1 MESCGPFSLKFHSKV
16 NVAFMD
22 GHWRTMMQAM
32 QKAAIQTLNASPMN
46 FNFILDKLAMG
57 IIGYFSD
64 QMSPR
69 CSELL

>member
-1 MESCGPFSLKFHSKV
+1 
-16 NVAFMD
+16 MD
-22 GHWRTMMQAM
+22 GHWHIMMEAM
-32 QKAAIQTLNASPMN
+32 QKAAIQTLNALPMN